1 MKQSPGAGG
10 YHKIIAVQPTGSF
23 QMTLHARLFSHTFL
37 QNSKPIIEDF
47 IQRLLV
53 PIPPVGPETRC
64 EEVYAL
70 FATDRSIQSIAVV
83 DDELPV
89 GLVNRFA
96 LVDRFSRRFF
106 RELYERKPIS
116 LVMEKSPL
124 IVESTVGLDDLSSII
139 ADEEEKYLYEGFIIT
154 LKGKYLGIGTGQ
166 RLMKEMTER
175 KQAQL
180 YHLAHH
186 DPLTGLPNRMLF
198 YDRLDQALT
207 QAERTG
213 KCLGVLFIDLDH
225 FKHINDSLGHPMG
238 DLLLQEV
245 SQGIQNC
252 LRSGDTLARQGGDE
266 FTVILTNVA
275 NPEDVEKVGQ
285 KILSVLCQPIRL
297 GDQEARITCSIGAS
311 LYPKDGDNI
320 DSLIQKADTAVYN
333 AKKSRNC
340 FRYYEEGL
348 PLAKN

>member
-116 LVMEKSPL
+116 L
-124 IVESTVGLDDLSSII
+124 
-139 ADEEEKYLYEGFIIT
+139 
-154 LKGKYLGIGTGQ
+154 
-166 RLMKEMTER
+166 
-175 KQAQL
+175 
-180 YHLAHH
+180 
-186 DPLTGLPNRMLF
+186 
-198 YDRLDQALT
+198 
-207 QAERTG
+207 
-213 KCLGVLFIDLDH
+213 
-225 FKHINDSLGHPMG
+225 
-238 DLLLQEV
+238 
-245 SQGIQNC
+245 
-252 LRSGDTLARQGGDE
+252 
-266 FTVILTNVA
+266 
-275 NPEDVEKVGQ
+275 
-285 KILSVLCQPIRL
+285 
-297 GDQEARITCSIGAS
+297 
-311 LYPKDGDNI
+311 
-320 DSLIQKADTAVYN
+320 
-333 AKKSRNC
+333 
-340 FRYYEEGL
+340 
-348 PLAKN
+348 

>member
-1 MKQSPGAGG
+1 
-10 YHKIIAVQPTGSF
+10 
-23 QMTLHARLFSHTFL
+23 MTLHTRLFSNAFL
-37 QNSKPIIEDF
+37 QNSKPKIEDF
-47 IQRLLV
+47 IQRLMV
-53 PIPPVGPETRC
+53 PVPPVGPKTRC

-70 FATDRSIQSIAVV
+70 FAADKSIQSIAVV
-83 DDELPV
+83 DDEFPL

-116 LVMEKSPL
+116 SVMEKSPL

-154 LKGKYLGIGTGQ
+154 QNGRYLGIGTGQ

-207 QAERTG
+207 QALRTR
-213 KCLGVLFIDLDH
+213 KFLGILFIDLDH
-225 FKHINDSLGHPMG
+225 FKRVNDNLGHPMG

-245 SQGIQNC
+245 SQSIQNC
-252 LRSGDTLARQGGDE
+252 LRTGDTVARQGGDE
-266 FTVILTNVA
+266 FTVILTNIA
-275 NPEDVEKVGQ
+275 NPEDVEKVAQ
-285 KILSVLCQPIRL
+285 KILSVLSQPIRL
-297 GDQEARITCSIGAS
+297 GDEETRITCSIGAS

-320 DSLIQKADTAVYN
+320 DTLIQKADTAVYN
-333 AKKSRNC
+333 AKQTRNC

-348 PLAKN
+348 PLVKAE

>member
-1 MKQSPGAGG
+1 MLLNTR
-10 YHKIIAVQPTGSF
+10 H
-23 QMTLHARLFSHTFL
+23 FSHTFI
-37 QNSKPIIEDF
+37 QNSKPKIEDF

-53 PIPPVGPETRC
+53 PVSPVHPQTRC

-70 FATDRSIQSIAVV
+70 FASDRSIQSIAVV
-83 DDELPV
+83 NDEVPL

-96 LVDRFSRRFF
+96 LIDRFSKRFF

-116 LVMEKSPL
+116 LLMEKSPL

-154 LKGKYLGIGTGQ
+154 QNGKYFGIGTGQ

-198 YDRLDQALT
+198 YDRLDQALSH
-207 QAERTG
+207 AERTR
-213 KCLGVLFIDLDH
+213 KILAVLFIDLDH
-225 FKHINDSLGHPMG
+225 FKRVNDTLGHPAG
-238 DLLLQEV
+238 DQLLQVV
-245 SQGIQNC
+245 SNVIENC
-252 LRSGDTLARQGGDE
+252 LRSGDTVARQGGDE
-266 FTVILTNVA
+266 FTVILNNIA
-275 NPEDVEKVGQ
+275 HPDDVEAVSKN
-285 KILSVLCQPIRL
+285 ILSVLSSPFQLRE
-297 GDQEARITCSIGAS
+297 QEVQITCSIGAS
-311 LYPKDGDNI
+311 LYPRDGNHI
-320 DSLIQKADTAVYN
+320 DILIQKADTAVYT
-333 AKKSRNC
+333 AKQQRNC

-348 PLAKN
+348 SPKKTNL